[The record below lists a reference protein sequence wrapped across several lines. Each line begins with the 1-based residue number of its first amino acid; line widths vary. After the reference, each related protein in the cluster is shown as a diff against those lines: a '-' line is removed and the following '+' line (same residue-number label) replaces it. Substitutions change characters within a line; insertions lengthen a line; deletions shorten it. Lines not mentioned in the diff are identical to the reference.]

1 MLSQD
6 TLHQDARAVAVEA
19 ASRIIA
25 DTDLDAYKI
34 ANGSYESQDARDK
47 RRTQA
52 TLTMANEF
60 YRFIIFG
67 DAQV

>member
-6 TLHQDARAVAVEA
+6 TLHQGARAVAIEA
-19 ASRIIA
+19 ASRIVA
-25 DTDLDAYKI
+25 DTDLSAYGHGVTATK
-34 ANGSYESQDARDK
+34 DK
-47 RRTQA
+47 TRTQA